1 MTSIVSSTI
10 SKEEEEAARL
20 GGFYATLNEATGTF
34 TFDDRVETEADLFD
48 EGEFFKATSFTPN
61 DDHSFETLQDA
72 MHDLRSYLDI
82 LEVRIMLEKPE
93 AEDMLALLEGKIGVL
108 EKVIRERE
116 VEMEY
121 EEDD

>member
-1 MTSIVSSTI
+1 M
-10 SKEEEEAARL
+10 
-20 GGFYATLNEATGTF
+20 NEATGTF
-34 TFDDRVETEADLFD
+34 TFDERVETEADLFD
-48 EGEFFKATSFTPN
+48 EGEFFKATSFAPN

-93 AEDMLALLEGKIGVL
+93 AEDMLALLEGKIGAL
-108 EKVIRERE
+108 EKVIRQRE